1 MVAIRLRIIALFATL
16 NLAAGLAAA
25 PPPGRADVTLTVDGQ
40 AIRLVHAYARVELNM
55 DSVAELAVLLTDR
68 PLSVE
73 LLDRGIPLHEL
84 LANAGQAHGLHF
96 SLTGEG
102 RPEGW
107 NVVHPLLST
116 GCVQCSDWD
125 AEATRT
131 AAAVRGRVFTRKPQQ
146 TNGRSWSFS
155 GEFNAVVEPGWEAAA
170 EAAATPAQRAL
181 RKQLRAE
188 GLHFTPDWF
197 FTGALM
203 NAGNVIRYL
212 DAGMPP
218 DTPNPSTGDTLLLE
232 MLGGDLS
239 DGQRAAVKELLRRG
253 ADANRVS
260 QQGGGTALARVYCC
274 ADIAGALLDAGARLD
289 APSGQKGRTAGQAL
303 MDAAIALSKTD
314 VVRLLVAR
322 GYPVAAERDRLL
334 KDAVGRPEVEKI
346 LREATGARGSRPPAD
361 ARPSR
366 PPAEAAP
373 ARAPVRPM
381 PSRAEAAAT
390 LEARGLPPSQ
400 DALWRALMDDDAEM
414 VRLLLAAGVS
424 PNEPRAHDGATPL
437 LFVTFR
443 QYGGKSAV
451 QTAMVLDL
459 IAAGAD
465 VNRAD
470 SNNAPP
476 ILHAAQYCETAAV
489 RALLKAGA
497 RTNVKA
503 KGGAT
508 PMMMAVI
515 FNRADNVAALL
526 EGGYDVKPELDM
538 LRSVA
543 ASYPETLRMIEAAAK
558 K

>member
-1 MVAIRLRIIALFATL
+1 MAAIRQLITALFAAL
-16 NLAAGLAAA
+16 LMAATHAAA

-40 AIRLVHAYARVELNM
+40 AIRLVRAYARVELNM
-55 DSVAELAVLLTDR
+55 DSVEELAVLLTDR
-68 PLSVE
+68 PLSPE
-73 LLDRGIPLHEL
+73 LLDRGVPLHDL
-84 LANAGQAHGLHF
+84 LANAGLAHGLHV

-107 NVVHPLLST
+107 NVVHPSLST
-116 GCVQCSDWD
+116 GCAVCSDWD
-125 AEATRT
+125 AAATRT
-131 AAAVRGRVFTRKPQQ
+131 AAAVQGRVFTRKPQQ
-146 TNGRSWSFS
+146 TNGHAWSFA
-155 GEFNAVVEPGWEAAA
+155 GEFHAVVKPGWEAAA
-170 EAAATPAQRAL
+170 EATATPGQSAIR
-181 RKQLRAE
+181 RQLRAD

-203 NAGNVIRYL
+203 NPDNVVRFL

-239 DGQRAAVKELLRRG
+239 VGQQTAVKALLRRG

-260 QQGGGTALARVYCC
+260 RQGGGTALARVYCC
-274 ADIAGALLDAGARLD
+274 ADIAAALLDAGARLD
-289 APSGQKGRTAGQAL
+289 APSGQADRTAGQAL
-303 MDAAIALSKTD
+303 MNTAIVLSKTE

-334 KDAVGRPEVEKI
+334 KDAVGRPEVEQI
-346 LREATGARGSRPPAD
+346 LHEALGAAGRRPTAAPP
-361 ARPSR
+361 PSR
-366 PPAEAAP
+366 PLAEALPTSAP
-373 ARAPVRPM
+373 ARPM
-381 PSRAEAAAT
+381 PGRAEAVVT
-390 LEARGLPPSQ
+390 LGSRDLPLTQES
-400 DALWRALMDDDAEM
+400 LWRALMDDDAET

-424 PNEPRAHDGATPL
+424 PDVPRAHDDATPL
-437 LFVTFR
+437 QFVVFR
-443 QYGGKSAV
+443 QYGPKAAV
-451 QTAMVLDL
+451 QTALVRDL
-459 IAAGAD
+459 IACGAD
-465 VNRAD
+465 VNRPD

-476 ILHAAQYCETAAV
+476 ILHAAQYCEAAAV

-526 EGGYDVKPELDM
+526 EGGYNVKPELDM
-538 LRSVA
+538 LRGVA
-543 ASYPETLRMIEAAAK
+543 ASYPEILTMIEAAAK